1 MDPCAWPRAA
11 ARASSGERRQDSRHL
26 QPQQA
31 RALGRMP
38 RRGPSSLQQGDA
50 SRQRPLD
57 TPPSDASASR
67 ILRAATTA
75 SGKPPP
81 SPTSTRGDRTGHRHP
96 HPSTTSY
103 LLYPGE
109 LVPIP
114 LCSPALTDSVQ
125 SRWRAPRRRH
135 ARPPRP
141 AQRVPCSCVQA
152 CHFVLVDP
160 AHICSLYELYCT
172 PASCYANH
180 HAIPDLLVSH
190 RHHRTAIGRRQQDTT
205 WWTRLSLGRGRS
217 AECLPDNTRP
227 CTMASGGRSA
237 TLVGVWEGGVRWP
250 KACCGGTACCGGVSA

>member
-1 MDPCAWPRAA
+1 MDPCVWPRAA
-11 ARASSGERRQDSRHL
+11 ARASSGERRPDSRHL

-31 RALGRMP
+31 RALGRMQ
-38 RRGPSSLQQGDA
+38 RRGPSSLQQGDT

-114 LCSPALTDSVQ
+114 LCSHALTDRVQ
-125 SRWRAPRRRH
+125 SCWSAHRRRR
-135 ARPPRP
+135 ASPTRP
-141 AQRVPCSCVQA
+141 AQRVPCTCLHA
-152 CHFVLVDP
+152 CHAALVVFG
-160 AHICSLYELYCT
+160 HICFLYALH
-172 PASCYANH
+172 S
-180 HAIPDLLVSH
+180 
-190 RHHRTAIGRRQQDTT
+190 
-205 WWTRLSLGRGRS
+205 RG
-217 AECLPDNTRP
+217 
-227 CTMASGGRSA
+227 
-237 TLVGVWEGGVRWP
+237 
-250 KACCGGTACCGGVSA
+250 